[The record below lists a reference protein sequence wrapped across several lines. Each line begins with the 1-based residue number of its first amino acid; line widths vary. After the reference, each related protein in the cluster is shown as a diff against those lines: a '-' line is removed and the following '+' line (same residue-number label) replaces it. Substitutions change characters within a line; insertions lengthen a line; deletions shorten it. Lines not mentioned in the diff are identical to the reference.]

1 MIYRLDKKD
10 IFDSDIRRFDRV
22 IEEIRNSKIV
32 IINKKDSRDGF
43 LDEILTLK
51 YKRLFSYIDNNRNY
65 RYSFQY
71 YYYLFYKAIRDDIR
85 HEASHS
91 LLGLN
96 NYESIKYSINIEDLY
111 ELYNKFYGSGE
122 IINNIPYSIK
132 ISLL

>member
-1 MIYRLDKKD
+1 MIHHLDKKD
-10 IFDSDIRRFDRV
+10 IFVSDIKGFDRF
-22 IEEIRNSKIV
+22 IEEIRNCEIV
-32 IINKKDSRDGF
+32 IINKKDSRDGC
-43 LDEILTLK
+43 LDRVLELK

-91 LLGLN
+91 LLDLN

-111 ELYNKFYGSGE
+111 ELYQKFVL
-122 IINNIPYSIK
+122 NNTYTTEYCIK
-132 ISLL
+132 TTLLC